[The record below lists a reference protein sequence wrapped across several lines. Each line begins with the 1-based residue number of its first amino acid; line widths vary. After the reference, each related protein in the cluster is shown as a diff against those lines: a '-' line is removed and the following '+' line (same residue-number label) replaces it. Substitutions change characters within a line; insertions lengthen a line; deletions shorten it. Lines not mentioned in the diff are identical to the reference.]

1 MDHFL
6 VVAAAVLMAL
16 AVPAAT
22 FFAAMFSAKKS
33 FSKDYVVSIE
43 QRVTRLENDLKESQA
58 DLRLCDRERGK
69 QHDKIFKLMS
79 ENLNLHDLLKRH
91 DIDFD
96 PMESTEGFGQ

>member
-43 QRVTRLENDLKESQA
+43 QRVTRLENDLKECENS
-58 DLRLCDRERGK
+58 LKLCERERSRQNK
-69 QHDKIFKLMS
+69 EAFRLMQ
-79 ENLNLHDLLKRH
+79 ENSLFTRLLQKH

-96 PMESTEGFGQ
+96 PMESTEGPGQ